1 MVVGAQQYVTGDSWP
16 AIFHSQIDCWR
27 LRATIDKNGEP
38 RLQAIY
44 DDGDGGHYI
53 KRGNQQRSIRQ
64 CTECPPALEWSWH
77 KAAACFASGEDMIT
91 PSDEAE
97 ARRLLDEYCARCP
110 VVTECAQFAVARI
123 NEMTG
128 IWGGQWLA
136 DGSSPRRRRLRASA
150 LAELSAIVSMDDAA

>member
-1 MVVGAQQYVTGDSWP
+1 MVVGSQQYVTGNSWP
-16 AIFHSQIDCWR
+16 DFFHSQIDCWR
-27 LRATIDKNGEP
+27 LRASIDRNGEP
-38 RLQAIY
+38 RLQIIY
-44 DDGDGGHYI
+44 DDGDGGYYI
-53 KRGNQQRSIRQ
+53 KQGSRQRSIRQ
-64 CTECPPALEWSWH
+64 CTDCPPALDWSWH

-110 VVTECAQFAVARI
+110 VVTECARFAVARI

-136 DGSSPRRRRLRASA
+136 EGSSSRRRRLRASA
-150 LAELSAIVSMDDAA
+150 VAALSAIVSVDDAA